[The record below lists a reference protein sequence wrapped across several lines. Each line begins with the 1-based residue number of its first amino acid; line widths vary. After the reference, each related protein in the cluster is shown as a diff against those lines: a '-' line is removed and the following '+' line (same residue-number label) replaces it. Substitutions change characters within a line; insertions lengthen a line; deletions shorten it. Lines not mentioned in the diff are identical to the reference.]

1 MAMRA
6 NVNIKASS
14 TCKGPADSAKK
25 EKKKKKKSSKN
36 MFAL

>member
-6 NVNIKASS
+6 NVNIKTSS